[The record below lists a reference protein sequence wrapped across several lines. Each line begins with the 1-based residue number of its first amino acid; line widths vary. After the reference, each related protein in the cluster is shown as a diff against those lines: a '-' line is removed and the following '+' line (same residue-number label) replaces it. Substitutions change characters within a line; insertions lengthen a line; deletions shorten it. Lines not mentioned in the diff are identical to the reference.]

1 MHLECY
7 TCRKCLPWYVD
18 LFFPQH
24 LWRRCYFYWHQ
35 KGSVASRGT
44 LYLPII
50 FCPLPLHLSNFNV
63 HFTSKTCA
71 SSFKLLGT
79 FSSEIPKR
87 SCSRLD
93 FLPPYSK
100 FSQPWYFFAILNGIQ
115 CHGKVLQWHLSRQT
129 VLDRIHASETSV
141 QSCARWHVC
150 VCRGL
155 LLGWDRLWSGVD
167 QSSLEHW
174 CLMCCNGTVDAS
186 LWCNHKNNKQ
196 LLQEG
201 SICSSIHA
209 FNYCFVSLLSK
220 WLCILGVFVLK

>member
-7 TCRKCLPWYVD
+7 ACRKCLPWYVD

-100 FSQPWYFFAILNGIQ
+100 FSQPWYFFAIWNGNQ
-115 CHGKVLQWHLSRQT
+115 CHGKVLQWHLSRQSWIESMHLKPLCR
-129 VLDRIHASETSV
+129 VVPCKHRHANV
-141 QSCARWHVC
+141 H
-150 VCRGL
+150 
-155 LLGWDRLWSGVD
+155 
-167 QSSLEHW
+167 
-174 CLMCCNGTVDAS
+174 
-186 LWCNHKNNKQ
+186 
-196 LLQEG
+196 
-201 SICSSIHA
+201 
-209 FNYCFVSLLSK
+209 FY
-220 WLCILGVFVLK
+220 